1 MKIVVD
7 TRRLHDSSPGE
18 YGYFFGEI
26 LKRITR
32 NNPEHAFIFIFDKSY
47 DGKLVLEKNVTAVVN
62 GPSTSRP
69 LLLKLWY
76 DIKLP
81 RLLKKYNADVLVT
94 GDGLCSLAISVP
106 QCVFLY
112 DLSYLF
118 YPSYYGRTELYF
130 LKRYAKKFLQKANS
144 IITVSEFLEKNII
157 SRFGIDKGKITVV
170 RGSGENFYA
179 LGDDEKAAVRNEY
192 TGGKNFFLYAG
203 AIDQRKNLVNL
214 LKAFS
219 VFKKRQKSDWKLV
232 LAGAIAPNYKQ
243 FAEGLKTYKYRE
255 DVVLTG
261 PVSNDAAN
269 RLNGAAYAF
278 IFPPLWEGAGVQ
290 VMEAMNCNVPVICSG
305 SASLPE
311 IAGDAALYVN
321 TSDHRDIAE
330 KMMLLYKDETMRNN
344 MIEKGRARMKEY
356 TWDEAAKLSWQ
367 AILKTK
373 DSGKMV
379 QGTENKL

>member
-1 MKIVVD
+1 
-7 TRRLHDSSPGE
+7 
-18 YGYFFGEI
+18 
-26 LKRITR
+26 
-32 NNPEHAFIFIFDKSY
+32 
-47 DGKLVLEKNVTAVVN
+47 
-62 GPSTSRP
+62 
-69 LLLKLWY
+69 
-76 DIKLP
+76 
-81 RLLKKYNADVLVT
+81 
-94 GDGLCSLAISVP
+94 
-106 QCVFLY
+106 
-112 DLSYLF
+112 
-118 YPSYYGRTELYF
+118 
-130 LKRYAKKFLQKANS
+130 
-144 IITVSEFLEKNII
+144 
-157 SRFGIDKGKITVV
+157 V